1 MQRMWSQDFE
11 PLIKRSL
18 IFMLFIWMTAFLP
31 QYSSASQGNN
41 ILNTS
46 NWLNDPSAKENIE
59 QGLTAFVPLDDAF
72 ASIASRIHLIRKAQ
86 HSIDLQY
93 YIWNNDYVGQ
103 LMLKELL
110 KAADRGVKIRLII
123 DDQNGNKLD
132 STLRALSQHPN
143 FQIKL
148 FNPYQFRHFRVLDY
162 LFRLK
167 QINHR
172 MHNKLIIADDTIAVT
187 GGRNISSEYFDASYK
202 FQFTDLDI
210 LFYGT
215 AADQAERVFKEF
227 WNNSLS
233 VPSHQLIGKGKAKQ
247 LVELR
252 QTYENIGNSYSPT
265 ENRINEAQN
274 ELNEALQL
282 RPVQWAKAYFVADHP
297 DKILDQASD
306 QGLIY
311 NQMIEI
317 MGYPKQHMELVS
329 AYFVPTDRG
338 TEYLSKLSQQGMKV
352 RVLTNSFAA
361 NDVAIVHAFYAQY
374 RKRLLENGVKLYEF
388 KPLLERTKPTWYEK
402 LTGRVI
408 PAKGKSS
415 SSLHAKFFD
424 IDGKVFIGSF
434 NFDPRSAHL
443 NTEVGLVVESDELQ
457 NEITETLDQYL
468 PQVAYELKLNEQGNI
483 NWIEYKSDGKTVIY
497 NDDPD
502 TTKFQRFMMK
512 IVAFLPIEWMM

>member
-1 MQRMWSQDFE
+1 MQKIWSKCFE
-11 PLIKRSL
+11 PIIRICLTCM
-18 IFMLFIWMTAFLP
+18 FFIVMTTWFP
-31 QYSSASQGNN
+31 QSSYASQGNN
-41 ILNTS
+41 ILNKS
-46 NWLNDPSAKENIE
+46 NWLNDPSTQENLE
-59 QGLTAFVPLDDAF
+59 KGRTAFIPLDDAF

-86 HSIDLQY
+86 HTIDLQY
-93 YIWNNDYVGQ
+93 YIWQNDYVGQ
-103 LMLKELL
+103 LMLKELV
-110 KAADRGVKIRLII
+110 KAADRGIKIRLMI

-132 STLRALSQHPN
+132 QTLRALSQHPN

-148 FNPYQFRHFRVLDY
+148 FNPYQFRNFKIIDY
-162 LFRLK
+162 LFRFK

-210 LFYGT
+210 LFFGT
-215 AADQAERVFKEF
+215 AADQAENLFNEF
-227 WNNSLS
+227 WNNELS
-233 VPSHQLIGKGKAKQ
+233 IPVNQLVGNGTAKQ

-252 QTYENIGNSYSPT
+252 KVYEKIDNSYTPT
-265 ENRINEAQN
+265 ENRINDAQN

-282 RPVQWAKAYFVADHP
+282 RSVQWAKAYFVADRP
-297 DKILDQASD
+297 NKILGQARDQE
-306 QGLIY
+306 LIY
-311 NQMIEI
+311 NQMIKI
-317 MGYPKQHMELVS
+317 MGYPQQHIELVS
-329 AYFVPTDRG
+329 AYFVPTEKG
-338 TEYLSKLSQQGMKV
+338 AEYLSQLSRQGTKV

-361 NDVAIVHAFYAQY
+361 NDVAIVHAFYCQY
-374 RKRLLENGVKLYEF
+374 RKKLLQNGVKLYEF

-402 LTGRVI
+402 VTGRVI

-443 NTEVGLVVESDELQ
+443 NTEVGLVVESDALQ
-457 NEITETLDQYL
+457 NEITEVLDQYL
-468 PQVAYELKLNEQGNI
+468 PQVAYELKLNDQGNI
-483 NWIEYKSDGKTVIY
+483 NWIEYKSDGKTMTY
-497 NDDPD
+497 DQDPG

-512 IVAFLPIEWMM
+512 IVAYLPIEWMM

>member
-1 MQRMWSQDFE
+1 
-11 PLIKRSL
+11 
-18 IFMLFIWMTAFLP
+18 
-31 QYSSASQGNN
+31 
-41 ILNTS
+41 
-46 NWLNDPSAKENIE
+46 
-59 QGLTAFVPLDDAF
+59 
-72 ASIASRIHLIRKAQ
+72 
-86 HSIDLQY
+86 
-93 YIWNNDYVGQ
+93 
-103 LMLKELL
+103 
-110 KAADRGVKIRLII
+110 
-123 DDQNGNKLD
+123 
-132 STLRALSQHPN
+132 
-143 FQIKL
+143 
-148 FNPYQFRHFRVLDY
+148 
-162 LFRLK
+162 
-167 QINHR
+167 

-187 GGRNISSEYFDASYK
+187 GGRNISSECFDASYK

-338 TEYLSKLSQQGMKV
+338 TEYLSQLSQQGMKV

-468 PQVAYELKLNEQGNI
+468 PQVAYELKLNEQANI

-497 NDDPD
+497 NNDPN